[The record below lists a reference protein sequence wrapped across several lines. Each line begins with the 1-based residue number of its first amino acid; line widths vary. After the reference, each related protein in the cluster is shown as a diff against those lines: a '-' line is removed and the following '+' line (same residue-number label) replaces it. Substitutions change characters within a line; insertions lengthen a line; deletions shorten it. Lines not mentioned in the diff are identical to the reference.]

1 MLNHLDEYQNSD
13 EIKFQIKSK
22 DDGASL
28 THWEKVKPKPNK
40 QKQKLDVTKTSNV
53 PGRLLLLASILY
65 WDHHDD
71 NLLPV
76 YPKKVIVISN
86 DCFGE
91 EKGDYS

>member
-1 MLNHLDEYQNSD
+1 M
-13 EIKFQIKSK
+13 
-22 DDGASL
+22 
-28 THWEKVKPKPNK
+28 
-40 QKQKLDVTKTSNV
+40 LDVTKTSNV